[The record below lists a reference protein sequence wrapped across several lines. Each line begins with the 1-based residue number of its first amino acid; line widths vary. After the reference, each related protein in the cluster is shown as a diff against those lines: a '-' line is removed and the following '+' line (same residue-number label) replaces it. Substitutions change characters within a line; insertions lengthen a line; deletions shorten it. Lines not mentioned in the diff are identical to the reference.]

1 MPRIHLKLRA
11 VAAFVLLVAGPGT
24 GMATADVVA
33 VVSARGPETV
43 MTTNQVVDIFLG
55 RTSRFPDG
63 RPAVPIDQAE
73 GSVARDE
80 FYFAY
85 AGKSQAQLNAHW
97 AKIVFTGRGQPPIE
111 VANDLAVRKYLAD
124 HPGAIG
130 YIERNLVDASVR
142 VVVPR

>member
-1 MPRIHLKLRA
+1 MTRIPLVFRA
-11 VAAFVLLVAGPGT
+11 VAAFVALGAVSGA
-24 GMATADVVA
+24 GMATAEVVA
-33 VVSARGPETV
+33 VVSARGPATA
-43 MTTNQVVDIFLG
+43 MTASQVADIFLG

-97 AKIVFTGRGQPPIE
+97 AKFVFTGRGRPPME
-111 VANDLAVRKYLAD
+111 VANGLEVRKHLAD
-124 HPGAIG
+124 HPNDIG
-130 YIERNLVDASVR
+130 YIERNLVDASVK
-142 VVVPR
+142 VVVPK

>member
-1 MPRIHLKLRA
+1 MTR
-11 VAAFVLLVAGPGT
+11 VLLMIRAMSTFVALGAGSGT
-24 GMATADVVA
+24 GMATAEVVA
-33 VVSARGPETV
+33 VVSARGPATA
-43 MTTNQVVDIFLG
+43 MTASQVADIFLG

-97 AKIVFTGRGQPPIE
+97 AKIVFTGRGHPPIV

-130 YIERNLVDASVR
+130 YIDRKQVDSSVK
-142 VVVPR
+142 VIVP

>member
-1 MPRIHLKLRA
+1 MTRVLLKFRA
-11 VAAFVLLVAGPGT
+11 VAAFVVLGAGSGT
-24 GMATADVVA
+24 GMATAEVVA
-33 VVSARGPETV
+33 VVSARGPATV

-63 RPAVPIDQAE
+63 RPAVPVDQAE
-73 GSVARDE
+73 GSAVRDE

-85 AGKSQAQLNAHW
+85 AGKSQSQLNAHW
-97 AKIVFTGRGQPPIE
+97 AKIVFTGRGHPPIAL
-111 VANDLAVRKYLAD
+111 ANDLEVRKYLAD